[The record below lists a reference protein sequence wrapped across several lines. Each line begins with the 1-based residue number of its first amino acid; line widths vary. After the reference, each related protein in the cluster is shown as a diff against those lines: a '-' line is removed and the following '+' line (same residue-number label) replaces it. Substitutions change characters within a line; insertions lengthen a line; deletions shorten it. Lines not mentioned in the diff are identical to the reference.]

1 MKYKKGTFVIVP
13 NLDELLGKPSEMQAI
28 YLWICQHSN
37 NDGIC
42 FPKKAT
48 ICREAGCSHNTVD
61 KYLKK
66 LVDDGFLEITTRK
79 NKEGKNT
86 SNEYQLLIMGRTP
99 TQNRDVSQP
108 NNGSQT
114 ISNITIPNITIDIQ
128 PEVVVPVIEKKTL
141 PLNRG
146 NSPHQRVA
154 SIYND
159 LFKDKYGIYPPNAGI
174 GSRLKV
180 LKELCKDY
188 TELQLS
194 FLLIV
199 FFAWKGMND
208 SNDKEQNY
216 LQSKAHDLFTFRF
229 NLAQYEV
236 YTRNVAG
243 YSKEFDDSDLLLP
256 IVGKYILELSTG
268 K

>member
-13 NLDELLGKPSEMQAI
+13 NLDELNGKPSEMQAI
-28 YLWICQHSN
+28 YLWICQHSDSN
-37 NDGIC
+37 GLC

-48 ICREAGCSHNTVD
+48 IGREAGCSHNTVD

-66 LVDDGFLEITTRK
+66 LVDDGFLEITPRK

-99 TQNRDVSQP
+99 TQNRDDSQP

-114 ISNITIPNITIDIQ
+114 ISNITIPTLTIDIQ
-128 PEVVVPVIEKKTL
+128 PEVVTEPVDTKKTL
-141 PLNRG
+141 PINRG
-146 NSPHQRVA
+146 NTPHQRVA

-159 LFKDKYGIYPPNAGI
+159 LFKDKYGVYPPNAGI

-180 LKELCKDY
+180 LKDLSKDY

-229 NLAQYEV
+229 NIALYEV
-236 YTRNVAG
+236 YIRNVAG
-243 YSKEFDDSDLLLP
+243 YSKEFDDSDLLLH
-256 IVGKYILELSTG
+256 IIGKYITELKS